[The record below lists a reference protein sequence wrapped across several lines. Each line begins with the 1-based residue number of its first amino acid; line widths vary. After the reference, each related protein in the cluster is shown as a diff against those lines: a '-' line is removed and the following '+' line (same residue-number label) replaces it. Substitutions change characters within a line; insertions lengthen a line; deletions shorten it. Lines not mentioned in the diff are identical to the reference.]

1 MLQKK
6 QLLQLVKWRCV
17 RFADFLNNSTAMEKQ
32 LHSKLLKSRIRVLIF
47 PEKPYTVN
55 GGVMEFDYKW
65 KYWEASRG

>member
-6 QLLQLVKWRCV
+6 QLLRLVKRRYV
-17 RFADFLNNSTAMEKQ
+17 LFVDFLDNSTAMEKQ
-32 LHSKLLKSRIRVLIF
+32 LHSKLLKSRIRTLIF
-47 PEKPYTVN
+47 SEKPYTVN